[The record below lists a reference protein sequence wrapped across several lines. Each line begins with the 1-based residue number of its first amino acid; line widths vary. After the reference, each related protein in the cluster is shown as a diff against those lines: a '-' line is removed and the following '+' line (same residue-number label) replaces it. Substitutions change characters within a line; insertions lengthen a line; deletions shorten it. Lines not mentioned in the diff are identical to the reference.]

1 MRKILTISLFFAFLI
16 GPLLL
21 LYIGCKKTEETDSYT
36 LTVTLASGVTGTP
49 GAGTYTYSKDEQVDY
64 EYNLEEAYTDLSV
77 TLDGVEVENSGV
89 VTITGNH
96 QLNAYAD
103 PDEDAYP
110 LTVNRSSGVSG
121 TPSTGTYYYFE
132 GTQVDYNYSLN
143 ENYIDLV
150 VKLDEVEVE
159 PGGTITIAGEH
170 TLTATATLH
179 YDIQGSW
186 TLEEEYDDESSFDVT
201 VFFTGDDTSGTVV
214 DSDGGTGTYTVDGVQ
229 VTFTLEFPII
239 TYEYSG
245 LFIDVDTMSGTS
257 VRIIS
262 GGSTISGDW
271 VATRTSA
278 GASTTRVSQN
288 KKGTVRN
295 Q

>member
-1 MRKILTISLFFAFLI
+1 MRKMLTISLFFAFLI

-21 LYIGCKKTEETDSYT
+21 LYIGCKESEETDSYT
-36 LTVTLASGVTGTP
+36 LTVYLESGVTGTP

-64 EYNLEEAYTDLSV
+64 EYNLGEAYKNLSV
-77 TLDGVEVENSGV
+77 TLDGVEVESSGV
-89 VTITGNH
+89 ITITGNH

-103 PDEDAYP
+103 PHEDAYP

-121 TPSTGTYYYFE
+121 TPSTGTYYYFG
-132 GTQVDYNYSLN
+132 GTQIDYNYSLN

-150 VKLDEVEVE
+150 VKFDEVEVE
-159 PGGTITIAGEH
+159 PGGTITISDEH
-170 TLTATATLH
+170 TLSATATLH

-186 TLEEEYDDESSFDVT
+186 TLEEEYDDESSFDVIVT
-201 VFFTGDDTSGTVV
+201 FTGDDTGGTVV
-214 DSDGGTGTYTVDGVQ
+214 DSDGGTGTYTVDGVH
-229 VTFTLEFPII
+229 VNFTLEFPII
-239 TYEYSG
+239 TYEYGG
-245 LFIDVDTMSGTS
+245 LFIDENTISGTS
-257 VRIIS
+257 RRIIS
-262 GGSTISGDW
+262 GGTTIDGNW

-278 GASTTRVSQN
+278 GSSTTRVSQN